1 MKNVL
6 SGIQPTGDLHIGN
19 YFGAVQNWVR
29 LQEQYHCYFCVVDYH
44 SMTIPYKPDKLR
56 ENTWNMAFRLLACGI
71 RTENL
76 FIQSLVPEHTELAW
90 ILGCV
95 ASYGEL
101 TRMTQFKD
109 KADQL
114 KETDK
119 DAFISTGLFTY
130 PILQAADILIYRAHY
145 VPVGKDQEQ
154 HLELSRN
161 IAQRF
166 NQQFG
171 CDYFPLP
178 EPLFTP
184 TPKILSPAD
193 PTRKMSKSLGAK
205 HYIDLFGEEAQIRK
219 QIRSAVTDTGH
230 TPAGEMSPGVANL
243 FEILRACGQIDAYN
257 ALMAD
262 YQSGTL
268 RYSDLKETVADAL
281 SALVTALRER
291 LHHLQDNKK
300 QVKAQ
305 IEASSAAI
313 RERARQTL
321 REVRE
326 IVGLPALKA

>member
-326 IVGLPALKA
+326 MVGLPALKA